1 MTFSNR
7 TRATTRVIAQNS
19 RNAFACLM
27 FLIVALG
34 SSVGIASTATAE
46 NRMSATHQTTNEVVV
61 NAPTAE
67 VTSALDMRDDE
78 YNSDLI
84 FGMTKGVAASTIVP
98 AIKPMLLLLTIPLD
112 LVFLPFAAIGGFF

>member
-1 MTFSNR
+1 
-7 TRATTRVIAQNS
+7 
-19 RNAFACLM
+19 M

-46 NRMSATHQTTNEVVV
+46 NRMGGTHQTTNEVVL

-78 YNSDLI
+78 YNTDLI
-84 FGMTKGVAASTIVP
+84 FGMTKGVAASTMIP
-98 AIKPMLLLLTIPLD
+98 AIKPLFLLLTIPLD
-112 LVFLPFAAIGGFF
+112 LAFLPFAAIGGFF

>member
-1 MTFSNR
+1 MTISNR
-7 TRATTRVIAQNS
+7 TRTTRIFSQNS

-46 NRMSATHQTTNEVVV
+46 NRMGGTHQTTNEVVL

-78 YNSDLI
+78 YNTDLI
-84 FGMTKGVAASTIVP
+84 FGMTKGVAASTMIP
-98 AIKPMLLLLTIPLD
+98 AIKPLFLLLTIPLD
-112 LVFLPFAAIGGFF
+112 LAFLPFAAIGGFF

>member
-1 MTFSNR
+1 MTISNR
-7 TRATTRVIAQNS
+7 TRTTRIFSQNS

-46 NRMSATHQTTNEVVV
+46 NRMSGTHQTTNEVVL

-67 VTSALDMRDDE
+67 VTSALDMRDDG
-78 YNSDLI
+78 YNTDLI
-84 FGMTKGVAASTIVP
+84 FSMTKGVAASTMIP
-98 AIKPMLLLLTIPLD
+98 AIKPFFVLLTLPLD
-112 LVFLPFAAIGGFF
+112 LAFLPFAAIGGFF

>member
-1 MTFSNR
+1 MTISNR
-7 TRATTRVIAQNS
+7 TRTTRIFSENS

-46 NRMSATHQTTNEVVV
+46 NRMGGTHQTTNEVVL

-78 YNSDLI
+78 YNTDLI
-84 FGMTKGVAASTIVP
+84 FGMTKGVADSTMIP
-98 AIKPMLLLLTIPLD
+98 AIKPLFLLLTIPLD
-112 LVFLPFAAIGGFF
+112 LAFLPFAAIGGFF

>member
-1 MTFSNR
+1 MTISNR
-7 TRATTRVIAQNS
+7 TRTTRIFSENS

-46 NRMSATHQTTNEVVV
+46 NRMGGTHQTTNEVVL

-78 YNSDLI
+78 YNTDLI
-84 FGMTKGVAASTIVP
+84 FGMTKGVAASTMIP
-98 AIKPMLLLLTIPLD
+98 AIKPLFLLLTIPLD
-112 LVFLPFAAIGGFF
+112 LAFLPFAAIGGFF

>member
-1 MTFSNR
+1 MTISNR
-7 TRATTRVIAQNS
+7 TRTTRIFSQNS

-46 NRMSATHQTTNEVVV
+46 NRMGGTHQTTNEVVL

-78 YNSDLI
+78 YNTDLI
-84 FGMTKGVAASTIVP
+84 FGMTKGVADSTMIP
-98 AIKPMLLLLTIPLD
+98 AIKPLFLLLTIPLD
-112 LVFLPFAAIGGFF
+112 LAFLPFAAIGGFF

>member
-1 MTFSNR
+1 MTISNR
-7 TRATTRVIAQNS
+7 TRITRIFSQNS
-19 RNAFACLM
+19 RYAFACLM

-46 NRMSATHQTTNEVVV
+46 NRMGGTHQTTNEVVL

-78 YNSDLI
+78 YNTDLI
-84 FGMTKGVAASTIVP
+84 FGMTKGVAASTMIP
-98 AIKPMLLLLTIPLD
+98 AIKPLFLLLTIPLD
-112 LVFLPFAAIGGFF
+112 LAFLPFAAIGGFF

>member
-1 MTFSNR
+1 MTLSNR
-7 TRATTRVIAQNS
+7 TRTTRIFSRNS

-27 FLIVALG
+27 FLVVALG

-46 NRMSATHQTTNEVVV
+46 TRMSATHQTTNEVVL

-78 YNSDLI
+78 YNTDLI
-84 FGMTKGVAASTIVP
+84 FGMTKGVAASTMIP
-98 AIKPMLLLLTIPLD
+98 AIKPLFLLLTIPLD
-112 LVFLPFAAIGGFF
+112 LAFLPFAAIGGFF

>member
-1 MTFSNR
+1 MTISNR
-7 TRATTRVIAQNS
+7 THTTRIFSRNS

-46 NRMSATHQTTNEVVV
+46 NRMGGTHQTTNEVVL

-78 YNSDLI
+78 YNTDLI
-84 FGMTKGVAASTIVP
+84 FGMTKGVAASTMIP
-98 AIKPMLLLLTIPLD
+98 AIKPLFLLLTIPLD
-112 LVFLPFAAIGGFF
+112 LAFLPFAAIGGFF